1 MTTSTYDRIMEAAA
15 TARAAGVRA
24 ATDRPSQ
31 RRCAEEPGSPAG
43 ARGKLI
49 THEVRAGGSG
59 PSTAAFH
66 GFASVY
72 NRGYEMWDM
81 FGPYTEQVSSGAGA
95 ASLARDDLDVPLVL
109 QHDPLRR
116 MARTS
121 NGSLDLAEATEDH
134 DGEPYEGLLVDAP
147 ALDLRD
153 ADVAYIVP
161 KLDSGL
167 IDEMSFRFRINA
179 GSWSPDWTEYHIDE
193 YDIHR
198 GDVSIVGY
206 GANPHT
212 QGAGLRSLRLDDM
225 TDAELRQVERDLLAL
240 RKARGLDT
248 ATAGSS
254 GMSFAEL
261 ERIERSVLTSPAD
274 VIGASR
280 L

>member
-1 MTTSTYDRIMEAAA
+1 MSTSTFERIIEAAA
-15 TARAAGVRA
+15 EARAAGVRA
-24 ATDRPSQ
+24 ATDRPSH

-43 ARGKLI
+43 ARGTLLV
-49 THEVRAGGSG
+49 HEVRAGSG
-59 PSTAAFH
+59 DSADSVAFH

-81 FGPYTEQVSSGAGA
+81 FGPYTEQVVTGAGA
-95 ASLARDDLDVPLVL
+95 ASLARDDLDVPFVL

-116 MARTS
+116 IARTTT
-121 NGSLDLAEATEDH
+121 GTLTLAEATEDVPP
-134 DGEPYEGLLVDAP
+134 DPEPVEGLMVDAP
-147 ALDLRD
+147 ALDMRD
-153 ADVAYIVP
+153 ADVSYIVP

-179 GSWSPDWTEYHIDE
+179 GAWSPDWTEYHIEE

-212 QGAGLRSLRLDDM
+212 QGAGLRSLSLDDLS
-225 TDAELRQVERDLLAL
+225 DAELREVERSLLRL
-240 RKARGLDT
+240 RKQRGLDP
-248 ATAGSS
+248 ATAG

-261 ERIERSVLTSPAD
+261 DRIHRSVLTSPAD
-274 VIGASR
+274 VLHATR
-280 L
+280 